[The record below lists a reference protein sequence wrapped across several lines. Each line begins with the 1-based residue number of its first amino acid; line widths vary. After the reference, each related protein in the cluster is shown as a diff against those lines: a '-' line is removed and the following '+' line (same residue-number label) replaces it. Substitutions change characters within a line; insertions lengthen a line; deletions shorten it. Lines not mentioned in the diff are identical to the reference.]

1 MRSSNEGER
10 KAAVEAIAT
19 AYWRPVYKYI
29 RLRWNLEPEDAQDM
43 TQEFFARMIENEFLA
58 KYDAAKARMRTFLR
72 SCIDHMM
79 MNRARDAMREKRGSG
94 AAHLSLDF
102 ADAEHEL
109 AAASV
114 PASMDDFFE
123 REWVRSL
130 FELAVERLQ
139 ERCDAAGKQK
149 QFAIF
154 QACDLADDEKPSYAE
169 LAQRFEVAVTDV
181 TNYLSFVRREFRRCV
196 LDQLRSMTGSDE
208 EFQRE
213 ARSLLGVNPR

>member
-1 MRSSNEGER
+1 MD
-10 KAAVEAIAT
+10 AIAA

-29 RLRWNLEPEDAQDM
+29 RLRWSVDPEDAQDL
-43 TQEFFARMIENEFLA
+43 TQEFFARLIEKEFLS
-58 KYDAAKARMRTFLR
+58 KYDAEKARMRTFLR

-109 AAASV
+109 AAAGA
-114 PASMDDFFE
+114 PASMDEFFE

-130 FELAVERLQ
+130 FELAVERLR
-139 ERCDAAGKQK
+139 ERCESARKQR

-154 QACDLADDEKPSYAE
+154 QACDLADENEKPRYAE
-169 LAQRFEVAVTDV
+169 LAKRFGVAVTDV
-181 TNYLSFVRREFRRCV
+181 TNYLSFVRREFRQCV

-208 EFQRE
+208 EFRRE
-213 ARSLLGVNPR
+213 ARSLLGADPK

>member
-1 MRSSNEGER
+1 MD
-10 KAAVEAIAT
+10 AIAA

-29 RLRWNLEPEDAQDM
+29 RLRWNVDAEEAQDV
-43 TQEFFARMIENEFLA
+43 TQEFFARLIEKEFLS
-58 KYDAAKARMRTFLR
+58 KYDASKARMRTFLR

-79 MNRARDAMREKRGSG
+79 MNRARDAIREKRGSG

-114 PASMDDFFE
+114 PASMDEFFE

-130 FELAVERLQ
+130 LELAVKRLQ
-139 ERCDAAGKQK
+139 ERCEAAGKQK
-149 QFAIF
+149 QFAMF
-154 QACDLADDEKPSYAE
+154 QACDLAEEDEKPSYAE

>member
-1 MRSSNEGER
+1 M
-10 KAAVEAIAT
+10 EAIAT

-29 RLRWNLEPEDAQDM
+29 RLRWKLEPEDAQDM
-43 TQEFFARMIENEFLA
+43 TQEFFARLIENEFLA

-79 MNRARDAMREKRGSG
+79 MNRARDAMREKRGNRT
-94 AAHLSLDF
+94 AHLSLDF

-109 AAASV
+109 AAARV
-114 PASMDDFFE
+114 PASMDEFFE

-130 FELAVERLQ
+130 FQLAVERLN
-139 ERCDAAGKQK
+139 ERCEGAGKQK
-149 QFAIF
+149 QFAMF
-154 QACDLADDEKPSYAE
+154 QACDLADEDEKPSYAE
-169 LAQRFEVAVTDV
+169 LAHRFEVAVTDV
-181 TNYLSFVRREFRRCV
+181 TNYLSFTRREFRRCV

-213 ARSLLGVNPR
+213 ARSLLGVDPR